1 MQAPQIFLQIITVN
15 KRLKRVHE
23 EGGDLYVELI
33 ARGEYRAEG
42 QIVKISK
49 IDRVAG
55 LHLTQKIGRE
65 HKREKDI
72 DRQNMNEVRQI
83 CVAAAL

>member
-1 MQAPQIFLQIITVN
+1 
-15 KRLKRVHE
+15 
-23 EGGDLYVELI
+23 
-33 ARGEYRAEG
+33 
-42 QIVKISK
+42 
-49 IDRVAG
+49 VAG